1 MKNFFPVLV
10 LIFFIFSSVWA
21 SEQKPSELVVQ
32 LPWTHQSQFTGMYV
46 GQIRKHFEK
55 EGLVIRL
62 VEGGQKK
69 NAATELIEGRA
80 DVALTGL
87 GGAWLVSNG
96 NGQQITN
103 IAQIIRGSG
112 YVIVCRNS
120 AEVYGPK
127 DIAGKKVGVWSHDEK
142 PNLDELFKKI
152 GLPIGSVEYEI
163 QKSDGSDLVDKKV
176 ACASSM
182 LFDEYLNL
190 LEMGVPYSDLMII
203 DPQKYGVPVLLDGI
217 YVDSKRLSDPVFT
230 RQMVGFLRALR
241 EGWRETRSAPTLSLE
256 SVRSVAATF
265 NKDHALK
272 GLESMLTLIPA
283 DEKKFGLLD
292 LKTFELESNRY
303 IRQGINADSV
313 PDKIWTHKIWN
324 QLQKEDGNSTTFTV
338 ATKYYLEK
346 ISRLNLFKM
355 FVYFG
360 VFVYA
365 LSGVLEGIHLGYDLW
380 GRLVLAFLSGI
391 GGGTIRDLIIGG
403 ERIPFY
409 YVKDYTYPLGIVI
422 VVLVT
427 STAVALFP
435 KTIQSDMFKNIK
447 KYSDVIGF
455 AVLAVAGGIYSV
467 LADMPWYWVP
477 ALAALTC
484 AGGGAIRDI
493 VTNQEPHTF
502 KGVIY
507 EEAAVVGGLLL
518 VIGFLAAN
526 ASEHSAMPVY
536 LSIIISVVSIIGLRL
551 AIYRYNLKY
560 PKIFSSGALPSH

>member
-1 MKNFFPVLV
+1 MKKFFSVLV

-87 GGAWLVSNG
+87 GAAWLVSNG

-127 DIAGKKVGVWSHDEK
+127 DIAGKKVGVWSHEEK

-163 QKSDGSDLVDKKV
+163 QKPDGSDLVDKKA

-190 LEMGVPYSDLMII
+190 LEWGVPYSDLMII

-256 SVRSVAATF
+256 SVRSVAASF